1 MPQGSGTVS
10 RSVALGKN
18 SMRIVT
24 VPVLVALGL
33 VGLSAAQAADLDYGV
48 LRGPEY
54 EPAVPL
60 IDWSGIYFGAHAGYT
75 SASHS
80 YGGVFQPALA
90 DYFRRTAIES
100 EFTVSSLLTTGS
112 RRVDGTSFGAFAGYN
127 FQFDETVLGFEV
139 DYTRFGKQSSS
150 YNDISRQM
158 TTSGGMLET
167 VYLAGT
173 STTKIEDYGTI
184 RGRAGYAMGNFLPFV
199 TGGFAIGR
207 ANITDAVTVQNF
219 GYNQTTYLANQQQT
233 SGSPAYVTN
242 HGYAAFNQNYP
253 GNGSTPAGQGVQT
266 VPSAPTALAAVAK
279 TKTVGGVTLGAG
291 LEYALTQN
299 LLLRAEYQ
307 YVLFNDFD
315 GHKANLNTVRGGAAV
330 KF

>member
-1 MPQGSGTVS
+1 MRTVT
-10 RSVALGKN
+10 
-18 SMRIVT
+18 I
-24 VPVLVALGL
+24 PVLVALGL
-33 VGLSAAQAADLDYGV
+33 FGLDAANAADLDYGV

-54 EPAVPL
+54 EPAVAL
-60 IDWSGIYFGAHAGYT
+60 VDWSGLYFGAHAGYT

-80 YGGVFQPALA
+80 YSSVFQPTLA
-90 DYFRRTAIES
+90 NYFRRRDIES
-100 EFTVSSLLTTGS
+100 EFSVSSLLTTGS
-112 RRVDGTSFGAFAGYN
+112 QRVEGTSFGAFAGYN
-127 FQFDETVLGFEV
+127 FQFDETVLGLEV

-150 YNDISRQM
+150 FNEIARAFS
-158 TTSGGMLET
+158 TSGGMREE

-184 RGRAGYAMGNFLPFV
+184 RGRAGYAIGNFMPFV

-207 ANITDAVTVQNF
+207 ANITDAVTVQNY
-219 GYNQTTYLANQQQT
+219 GYNQGTYQANQQLT

-242 HGYAAFNQNYP
+242 HGYRSFNQAYP
-253 GNGSTPAGQGVQT
+253 GIRSTPSGQGVQT
-266 VPSAPTALAAVAK
+266 IPDDPTALAVVAK
-279 TKTVGGVTLGAG
+279 TKTVGGITLGAG